1 MNTINNYNN
10 SQIQFQGIFGARRL
24 SYDKRSVAIRSANML
39 SMPKQDIIDIARKAS
54 DKKWNFFNHLAS
66 KFNGVNYYRAEAEKE
81 NPELVKEIFNS
92 VKKPHTEHFLLVS
105 QYSGSLD
112 NLKRIFESAKDN
124 KKRLRFA
131 IKLHQDIKVKHPNS
145 NPNLISELLESPNS
159 KEYVKNYNK
168 YKPYIELNC
177 EDKDAVKNLD
187 TLVANKKFN
196 ENIDSVNF
204 ELRKKMFPFE
214 DTENFNGDLYAH
226 KLNGNRASI
235 IRTFQE
241 INLVDNDML
250 KNGGDQPL
258 SEIFLSTNSK
268 NLGSRSKLA
277 WHYNEGVTMSAT
289 EKVNQLEMLNKVFK
303 KMDNNK
309 HISNFVNHLLQ
320 NLETR
325 TLPIEELDEIIS
337 KVSTLKLDIFKK
349 NAVQIICNSK
359 EGSRVEIFEHELEN
373 PFYESHNTRV
383 NRKIAEKYGFR
394 KRRSFLSKAIT
405 RVQNQFRILE
415 YKLRA
420 INNNSVVAQNEINPV
435 EIKPIEIT
443 PIKVAPEEITPETVT
458 TNTATKETA
467 IVEGC
472 KKPEIKE
479 EIKPLGDKKAK
490 RAAAKAKVQQNIFD
504 IIGSKLGLKTLE
516 KQREVFGTNATK
528 IRLNLLPEIFAS
540 ITDTR
545 KADRA
550 VGKFKINSSNKDA
563 LDLYLLINGSNRKYI
578 NYMLK
583 KRNTDNTRM
592 FEVKDIIASV
602 RKAEAKIATDKK
614 ANPDYRAN
622 DARKYYNHLF
632 EAKLQQYGKIKRP
645 AKQVNTKA

>member
-10 SQIQFQGIFGARRL
+10 SQIQFQGGFGIRRL
-24 SYDKRSVAIRSANML
+24 SYAKKNLALRSANML

-54 DKKWNFFNHLAS
+54 DRKWSFFNHLAD
-66 KFNGVNYYRAEAEKE
+66 KFNGMNYYRAEAEKE
-81 NPELVKEIFNS
+81 NPEIVKEIFNS

-187 TLVANKKFN
+187 NLVANKKFN

-226 KLNGNRASI
+226 KLNENRASI

-277 WHYNEGVTMSAT
+277 WHSNESITMST
-289 EKVNQLEMLNKVFK
+289 QEKINQLKTLNSLFN
-303 KMDNNK
+303 KMDNDK
-309 HISNFVNHLLQ
+309 HIANFVNHLLQ
-320 NLETR
+320 NLATR

-337 KVSTLKLDIFKK
+337 KVSALKLDIFKK
-349 NAVQIICNSK
+349 NAIQIIYNSK
-359 EGSRVEIFEHELEN
+359 EGSRVEIFKHELEN
-373 PFYESHNTRV
+373 PFYESYSARI
-383 NRKIAEKYGFR
+383 NRKIAEKYGF
-394 KRRSFLSKAIT
+394 KKKRSFLSKAMT
-405 RVQNQFRILE
+405 RLQNQFRILE
-415 YKLRA
+415 YKLRT
-420 INNNSVVAQNEINPV
+420 ISNNSVVAQNEINPTEV
-435 EIKPIEIT
+435 KSVEIT
-443 PIKVAPEEITPETVT
+443 PAKITPDVINPEKINTNAVEKDVVAT
-458 TNTATKETA
+458 TENIT
-467 IVEGC
+467 
-472 KKPEIKE
+472 PEIKE
-479 EIKPLGDKKAK
+479 NIKSVDDKKAK
-490 RAAAKAKVQQNIFD
+490 RAASKAQIKQNISD
-504 IIGSKLGLKTLE
+504 IIAGKLGLKTLE
-516 KQREVFGTNATK
+516 KQREAFGSNATK

-550 VGKFKINSSNKDA
+550 VGKYKINSSNKDA

-583 KRNTDNTRM
+583 KRNADNTRM

-602 RKAEAKIATDKK
+602 RKAEAKIAADKK
-614 ANPDYRAN
+614 TNPDYRAN
-622 DARKYYNHLF
+622 DARKYYNHLY
-632 EAKLQQYGKIKRP
+632 EAKLQQYGKVKKP

>member
-10 SQIQFQGIFGARRL
+10 SQVQFQGIFGARRL
-24 SYDKRSVAIRSANML
+24 SYAKRSVAIRSAHML
-39 SMPKQDIIDIARKAS
+39 SMPEKDVIDIARKTS

-81 NPELVKEIFNS
+81 NPELVKEIFDL
-92 VKKPHTEHFLLVS
+92 VKKPHLEHFSFVS
-105 QYSGSLD
+105 QYEGSLD
-112 NLKRIFESAKDN
+112 NVKRIFKSAKND

-131 IKLHQDIKVKHPNS
+131 MRINRDIHVNNPKS
-145 NPNLISELLESPNS
+145 NPNIIFELLESPNS
-159 KEYVKNYNK
+159 KEYVNHYDK
-168 YKPYIELNC
+168 YKAYLELNS
-177 EDKDAVKNLD
+177 ENKDVVQSLDNLVSHN
-187 TLVANKKFN
+187 TFN
-196 ENIDSVNF
+196 DNIDSVN
-204 ELRKKMFPFE
+204 LGLLKKAFPYE
-214 DTENFNGDLYAH
+214 DTENFNRDIYANNLSNS
-226 KLNGNRASI
+226 KGSI
-235 IRTFQE
+235 IRTFQD
-241 INLVDNDML
+241 ISLVDNKML
-250 KNGGDQPL
+250 QNGGDKYL
-258 SEIFLSTNSK
+258 NEIFLSTNPK
-268 NLGSRSKLA
+268 NLKSRTKLI
-277 WHYNEGVTMSAT
+277 WCYNEGAMMST
-289 EKVNQLEMLNKVFK
+289 PEKVSQLGMLNNVFK
-303 KMDNNK
+303 KMDNDK

-320 NLETR
+320 ALDSSM
-325 TLPIEELDEIIS
+325 LSLEELDAITNKIPA
-337 KVSTLKLDIFKK
+337 LKLDILKK
-349 NAVQIICNSK
+349 NAMRIIYNSK
-359 EGSRVEIFEHELEN
+359 DGSRVEILEHELEN

-443 PIKVAPEEITPETVT
+443 PIKVAPEKITPEAVA

-479 EIKPLGDKKAK
+479 EIKPLEDKKAK
-490 RAAAKAKVQQNIFD
+490 RVAAKAKVQQNIFD

-602 RKAEAKIATDKK
+602 RKAEAKIAADKK

>member
-10 SQIQFQGIFGARRL
+10 SQIQFQGGFGIRRL
-24 SYDKRSVAIRSANML
+24 SYAKKNLALRSANML

-54 DKKWNFFNHLAS
+54 DRKWSFFNHLAD
-66 KFNGVNYYRAEAEKE
+66 KFNGMNYYRAEAEKE
-81 NPELVKEIFNS
+81 NPEIVKEIFNS

-187 TLVANKKFN
+187 NLVANKKFN

-226 KLNGNRASI
+226 KLNENRASI

-277 WHYNEGVTMSAT
+277 WHSNESITMST
-289 EKVNQLEMLNKVFK
+289 QEKINQLKILNSLFN
-303 KMDNNK
+303 KMDNDK

-320 NLETR
+320 NLATR

-337 KVSTLKLDIFKK
+337 KVSALKLDIFKK
-349 NAVQIICNSK
+349 NAIQIICNSK
-359 EGSRVEIFEHELEN
+359 EGSRAEVFKHELEN
-373 PFYESHNTRV
+373 PFYESYSARI
-383 NRKIAEKYGFR
+383 NRKIAEKYGF
-394 KRRSFLSKAIT
+394 KKKRSFLSKAMT
-405 RVQNQFRILE
+405 RLQNQFRILE
-415 YKLRA
+415 YKLRT
-420 INNNSVVAQNEINPV
+420 ISNNSVVAQNEINPTEV
-435 EIKPIEIT
+435 KSVEIT
-443 PIKVAPEEITPETVT
+443 PAKITPDVINPEKINTNAVEKDVVAT
-458 TNTATKETA
+458 TENIT
-467 IVEGC
+467 
-472 KKPEIKE
+472 PEIKE
-479 EIKPLGDKKAK
+479 NIKSVDDKKAK
-490 RAAAKAKVQQNIFD
+490 RAASKAQIKQNISD
-504 IIGSKLGLKTLE
+504 IIAGKLGLKTLE
-516 KQREVFGTNATK
+516 KQREAFGSNATK

-550 VGKFKINSSNKDA
+550 VGKYKINSSNKDA

-583 KRNTDNTRM
+583 KRNADNTRM

-602 RKAEAKIATDKK
+602 RKAEAKIAADKK
-614 ANPDYRAN
+614 TNPDYRAN
-622 DARKYYNHLF
+622 DARKYYNHLY
-632 EAKLQQYGKIKRP
+632 EAKLQQYGKVKKP

>member
-10 SQIQFQGIFGARRL
+10 SQIQFQGGFGIRRL
-24 SYDKRSVAIRSANML
+24 SYAKKNLAMRSANML
-39 SMPKQDIIDIARKAS
+39 SMPKQDIIDIAKKAS
-54 DKKWNFFNHLAS
+54 DRKWSFFNHLTN
-66 KFNGVNYYRAEAEKE
+66 KFNGMNYYRAEAEKE
-81 NPELVKEIFNS
+81 NPEIVKEIFNS

-187 TLVANKKFN
+187 NLVANKKFN

-235 IRTFQE
+235 IRTFQD

-277 WHYNEGVTMSAT
+277 WHYNKGVTMSAP

-359 EGSRVEIFEHELEN
+359 EGSRVEIFKHELEN
-373 PFYESHNTRV
+373 PFYESYSARI
-383 NRKIAEKYGFR
+383 NRKTAEKYGF
-394 KRRSFLSKAIT
+394 KKKRSFLSKAMT
-405 RVQNQFRILE
+405 RLQNQFRILE
-415 YKLRA
+415 YKLRT
-420 INNNSVVAQNEINPV
+420 ISNNSVVAQNEINPTEV
-435 EIKPIEIT
+435 KPVEIT
-443 PIKVAPEEITPETVT
+443 PAKITPDVINPEKINTNAVEKDVVAT
-458 TNTATKETA
+458 TENIT
-467 IVEGC
+467 
-472 KKPEIKE
+472 PEIKE
-479 EIKPLGDKKAK
+479 DIKSVDDKKAK
-490 RAAAKAKVQQNIFD
+490 RAASKAQIKQNISD
-504 IIGSKLGLKTLE
+504 IIAGKLGLKTLE
-516 KQREVFGTNATK
+516 KQREAFGSNATK

-550 VGKFKINSSNKDA
+550 VGKYKINSSNKDA

-583 KRNTDNTRM
+583 KRNADNTRM

-602 RKAEAKIATDKK
+602 RKAEAKIAADKK
-614 ANPDYRAN
+614 TNPDYRAN
-622 DARKYYNHLF
+622 DARKYYNHLY
-632 EAKLQQYGKIKRP
+632 EAKLQQYGKVKKT

>member
-10 SQIQFQGIFGARRL
+10 SQVQFQGIFGARRL
-24 SYDKRSVAIRSANML
+24 SYAKRSVAIRSAHML
-39 SMPKQDIIDIARKAS
+39 SIPEKDVIDIARKTS
-54 DKKWNFFNHLAS
+54 DKKWNFFNHLAN

-81 NPELVKEIFNS
+81 NPELVKEIFDL
-92 VKKPHTEHFLLVS
+92 VKNPHLEHFSFVS
-105 QYSGSLD
+105 QYEGSLD
-112 NLKRIFESAKDN
+112 NVKRIFKSAKDD

-131 IKLHQDIKVKHPNS
+131 MRINRDIHVNNPKS
-145 NPNLISELLESPNS
+145 NPNIIFELLESPNS
-159 KEYVKNYNK
+159 KEYVNHYDK
-168 YKPYIELNC
+168 YKAYLELNS
-177 EDKDAVKNLD
+177 ENKDVVQSLDNLVSHN
-187 TLVANKKFN
+187 TFN
-196 ENIDSVNF
+196 DNIDSVN
-204 ELRKKMFPFE
+204 LGLLKKAFPYE
-214 DTENFNGDLYAH
+214 DTENFNRDIYANNLSNS
-226 KLNGNRASI
+226 KGSI
-235 IRTFQE
+235 IRTFQD
-241 INLVDNDML
+241 ISLVDNKML
-250 KNGGDQPL
+250 QNGGDKYL
-258 SEIFLSTNSK
+258 NEIFLSTNPK
-268 NLGSRSKLA
+268 NLKSRTKLI
-277 WHYNEGVTMSAT
+277 WRYNEGAMMST
-289 EKVNQLEMLNKVFK
+289 PEKVSQLGMLNNVFK
-303 KMDNNK
+303 KMDNDK

-320 NLETR
+320 ALDSSM
-325 TLPIEELDEIIS
+325 LSLEELDAITNKIS
-337 KVSTLKLDIFKK
+337 ALKLDIFKK
-349 NAVQIICNSK
+349 NAMRIIYNSK
-359 EGSRVEIFEHELEN
+359 DGSRVKIFEHELEN
-373 PFYESHNTRV
+373 PFYESHNIRV

-415 YKLRA
+415 YKLRT
-420 INNNSVVAQNEINPV
+420 IN
-435 EIKPIEIT
+435 
-443 PIKVAPEEITPETVT
+443 
-458 TNTATKETA
+458 
-467 IVEGC
+467 

-479 EIKPLGDKKAK
+479 EIKPLEDKKAK

-516 KQREVFGTNATK
+516 KQREDFGTNATK

-550 VGKFKINSSNKDA
+550 VGKYKINSSNKDA

-602 RKAEAKIATDKK
+602 RKAEAKIAADKK

-645 AKQVNTKA
+645 TKQVNTKA

>member
-1 MNTINNYNN
+1 MNTINNDNN
-10 SQIQFQGIFGARRL
+10 SQIQFQGGFGIRRL
-24 SYDKRSVAIRSANML
+24 SYAKKNLALRSANML

-54 DKKWNFFNHLAS
+54 DRKWSFFNHLAD
-66 KFNGVNYYRAEAEKE
+66 KFNGMNYYRAEAEKE
-81 NPELVKEIFNS
+81 NPEIVKEIFNS

-187 TLVANKKFN
+187 NLVANKKFN

-226 KLNGNRASI
+226 KLNENRASI

-250 KNGGDQPL
+250 KNGGDQTL
-258 SEIFLSTNSK
+258 SEIFSSTNSK
-268 NLGSRSKLA
+268 NLESRSKLA
-277 WHYNEGVTMSAT
+277 WHSNESITMST
-289 EKVNQLEMLNKVFK
+289 QEKINQLEMLNKVFK
-303 KMDNNK
+303 KMDNDK

-320 NLETR
+320 NLATR

-337 KVSTLKLDIFKK
+337 KVSALKLDIFKK
-349 NAVQIICNSK
+349 NAIQIICNSK
-359 EGSRVEIFEHELEN
+359 EGSRVEIFKHELEN
-373 PFYESHNTRV
+373 PFYESYSARI
-383 NRKIAEKYGFR
+383 NRKIAEKYGF
-394 KRRSFLSKAIT
+394 KKKRSFLSKAMT
-405 RVQNQFRILE
+405 RLQNQFRILE
-415 YKLRA
+415 YKLRT
-420 INNNSVVAQNEINPV
+420 ISNNSVVAQNEINPTEV
-435 EIKPIEIT
+435 KPVEIT
-443 PIKVAPEEITPETVT
+443 PAKITPDVINPEKINTNAVEKDVVAT
-458 TNTATKETA
+458 TENIT
-467 IVEGC
+467 
-472 KKPEIKE
+472 PEIKE
-479 EIKPLGDKKAK
+479 NIKSVDDKKAK
-490 RAAAKAKVQQNIFD
+490 RAASKAQIKQNISD
-504 IIGSKLGLKTLE
+504 IIAGKLGLKTLE
-516 KQREVFGTNATK
+516 KQREAFGSNATK

-550 VGKFKINSSNKDA
+550 VGKYKINSSNKDA

-583 KRNTDNTRM
+583 KRNADNTRM

-602 RKAEAKIATDKK
+602 RKAEAKIAADKK
-614 ANPDYRAN
+614 TNPDYRAN
-622 DARKYYNHLF
+622 DARKYYNHLY
-632 EAKLQQYGKIKRP
+632 EAKLQQYGKVKKP

>member
-1 MNTINNYNN
+1 MRRDIFAMNTINNYNN
-10 SQIQFQGIFGARRL
+10 SQVQFQGIFGARRL
-24 SYDKRSVAIRSANML
+24 SYAKRSVAIRSAHML
-39 SMPKQDIIDIARKAS
+39 SIPEKDVIDIARKTS
-54 DKKWNFFNHLAS
+54 DKKWNFFNHLAN

-81 NPELVKEIFNS
+81 NPELVKEIFDL
-92 VKKPHTEHFLLVS
+92 VKNPHLEHFSFVS
-105 QYSGSLD
+105 QYEGSLD
-112 NLKRIFESAKDN
+112 NVKRIFKSAKDD

-131 IKLHQDIKVKHPNS
+131 MRINRDIHVNNPKS
-145 NPNLISELLESPNS
+145 NPNIIFELLESPNS
-159 KEYVKNYNK
+159 KEYVNHYDK
-168 YKPYIELNC
+168 YKAYLELNS
-177 EDKDAVKNLD
+177 ENKDVVQSLDNLVSHN
-187 TLVANKKFN
+187 TFN
-196 ENIDSVNF
+196 DNIDSVN
-204 ELRKKMFPFE
+204 LGLLKKAFPYE
-214 DTENFNGDLYAH
+214 DTENFNRDIYANNLSNS
-226 KLNGNRASI
+226 KGSI
-235 IRTFQE
+235 IRTFQD
-241 INLVDNDML
+241 ISLVDNKML
-250 KNGGDQPL
+250 QNGGDKYL
-258 SEIFLSTNSK
+258 NEIFLSTNPK
-268 NLGSRSKLA
+268 NLKSRTKLI
-277 WHYNEGVTMSAT
+277 WRYNEGAMMST
-289 EKVNQLEMLNKVFK
+289 PEKVSQLGMLNNVFK
-303 KMDNNK
+303 KMDNDK

-320 NLETR
+320 ALDSSM
-325 TLPIEELDEIIS
+325 LSLEELDAITNKIS
-337 KVSTLKLDIFKK
+337 ALKLDIFKK
-349 NAVQIICNSK
+349 NAMRIIYNSK
-359 EGSRVEIFEHELEN
+359 DGSRVKIFEHELEN
-373 PFYESHNTRV
+373 PFYESHNIRV

-415 YKLRA
+415 YKLRT
-420 INNNSVVAQNEINPV
+420 IN
-435 EIKPIEIT
+435 
-443 PIKVAPEEITPETVT
+443 
-458 TNTATKETA
+458 
-467 IVEGC
+467 

-479 EIKPLGDKKAK
+479 EIKPLEDKKAK

-516 KQREVFGTNATK
+516 KQREDFGTNATK

-550 VGKFKINSSNKDA
+550 VGKYKINSSNKDA

-602 RKAEAKIATDKK
+602 RKAEAKIAADKK

-645 AKQVNTKA
+645 TKQVNTKA